1 MKQYLIIAQDANDA
15 EALDR
20 RQRVRPF
27 HLEGAKQ
34 LKANNQFI
42 KGGAILD
49 SEGQM
54 RGSVMFLQFESEE
67 QFRDWY
73 AKEPYI
79 TEGVWEQIEVKPFR
93 VAEI

>member
-1 MKQYLIIAQDANDA
+1 MLF
-15 EALDR
+15 R
-20 RQRVRPF
+20 S
-27 HLEGAKQ
+27 

-49 SEGQM
+49 NEGHM
-54 RGSVMFLQFESEE
+54 RGSVMFLQFEEEE
-67 QFRDWY
+67 QFRAWY
-73 AKEPYI
+73 ANEPYI